1 MLQVNLEL
9 TAIDAVKKA
18 CDELNALLCVSK
30 QGEVLVYSRCLEY
43 GVIIGN
49 HLNPR
54 VSHHNDTLCKAVSSL
69 FYKNEKLPIELN
81 FKDWQLAFKQAL
93 MPIKEGL
100 PIEEVENAIVTFK
113 WLQDHC

>member
-9 TAIDAVKKA
+9 TAINAVEKA

-30 QGEVLVYSRCLEY
+30 QGEVLIYSHCLDY
-43 GVIIGN
+43 GVIVGN

-54 VSHHNDTLCKAVSSL
+54 VAHNNNLCKAVSSF

-81 FKDWQLAFKQAL
+81 FKDWQVAFKQAL

-100 PIEEVENAIVTFK
+100 SIEEVENAIMTFK

>member
-1 MLQVNLEL
+1 MKRVNLEL
-9 TAIDAVKKA
+9 TAIKAIEKA
-18 CDELNALLCVSK
+18 CNELNALLCISK
-30 QGEVLVYSRCLEY
+30 QGEVLIYSHSREY

-54 VSHHNDTLCKAVSSL
+54 ISHNDNLCKAVSSF
-69 FYKNEKLPIELN
+69 FYKGEKLPIELD
-81 FKDWQLAFKQAL
+81 FKNWQLAFKQAL

-100 PIEEVENAIVTFK
+100 STEEVENAIVTFK